1 MTSNIDRNSPIPLH
15 YQLKQILL
23 NKIEQNEWQ
32 TGELF
37 PTEQELQDSYQLSR
51 TTVRQTLLDLT
62 AEGWLVRQRGRGTF
76 VTRPKF
82 THSPEEHYGL
92 TDQLLRQGITPGW
105 QIVEQEWVQPSPEI
119 RAALQINP
127 DEPAYNICRLR
138 LAGEEPIGY
147 HSAYLPAGIA
157 NLIDKTE
164 LSEGESL
171 RYLKQLVQM
180 RNSRAQRTIEAV
192 AASDIEVSLLGMT
205 PGAPVLQIERLL
217 TAENGAP
224 IEFLQARYR
233 GDRFRY
239 QIS

>member
-1 MTSNIDRNSPIPLH
+1 MSPDIDRSSPIPLH

-23 NKIEQNEWQ
+23 GKIEQNEWQ
-32 TGELF
+32 TGDMF
-37 PTEQELQDSYQLSR
+37 PTEQELQNSYQLSR

-105 QIVEQEWVQPSPEI
+105 KIVAQEWAQPAIEI
-119 RAALQINP
+119 RAALRLAP
-127 DEPAYNICRLR
+127 EEPAYTICRLR

-147 HSAYLPAGIA
+147 HSAYLPEAIA
-157 NLIDKTE
+157 ALIDHRA

-171 RYLKQLVQM
+171 RYLKQLPQM
-180 RNSRAQRTIEAV
+180 YNSRAQRTIEAV
-192 AASDIEVSLLGMT
+192 AASEIETTWLGME
-205 PGAPVLQIERLL
+205 PGAPVLLIERLITTEDGTPL
-217 TAENGAP
+217 
-224 IEFLQARYR
+224 EFLQAHYR

-239 QIS
+239 QIP